1 MRELN
6 WSGVL
11 FGSGAGLIVGL
22 GLFAIVAAAN
32 APTILQIL
40 VQLLAF
46 VVAGAVAARLSLV
59 GTVAAGGM
67 SALLLYFGLAVVS
80 VFAGNDV
87 QPVAVVLFGGLA
99 LGFGSA
105 GAVLMNAIRRRE

>member
-1 MRELN
+1 
-6 WSGVL
+6 VL

-22 GLFAIVAAAN
+22 GLFALAAAAG
-32 APTILQIL
+32 APTVLQIL
-40 VQLLAF
+40 IQLLAF

-80 VFAGNDV
+80 VIAGNDV

-105 GAVLMNAIRRRE
+105 GAALVNATRRQG